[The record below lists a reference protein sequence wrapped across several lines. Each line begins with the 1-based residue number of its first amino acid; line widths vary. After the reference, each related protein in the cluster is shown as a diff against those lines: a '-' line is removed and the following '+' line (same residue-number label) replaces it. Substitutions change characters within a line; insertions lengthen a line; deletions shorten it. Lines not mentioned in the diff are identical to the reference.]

1 MKKLMSIVDVL
12 GTSYDIFECDKSE
25 DTVLEE
31 SDGYCDNTIHRCV
44 IGALEP
50 DERNFEDL
58 NVHRQRVIRHELI
71 HAFLFESG
79 LADNSWASNEEIV
92 DWIARQFPKMLEAF
106 KRAGALEEER

>member
-12 GTSYDIFECDKSE
+12 GTSYDIFESDASE
-25 DTVLEE
+25 DKALEE
-31 SDGYCDNTIHRCV
+31 CDGYCDNTVHRCV
-44 IGALEP
+44 IGTIEP

-58 NVHRQRVIRHELI
+58 NIFRQRVIRHELI

-79 LADNSWASNEEIV
+79 LGEGSWAGNEEIV

-106 KRAGALEEER
+106 RHAGALEEER